1 MNIQDLFNSNYEY
14 DPIIHN
20 FTQNLKFHDSHHV
33 GVFKGQSPPVGEEN
47 PRVKIAMKP
56 KDSKSREEAKRTSRY
71 SVRQDRIKEFPPG
84 TLGPRAHWYL
94 MPDKADQLP
103 RRVRNDEQMGPFFDA
118 WFKQQNLI
126 KALKFKARQENE
138 IMDKLR
144 FTTRPSELDDAAISQ
159 MNNLMETVEKHANKM
174 NQNSSSENSQ

>member
-1 MNIQDLFNSNYEY
+1 MSIQELFNSNYEY
-14 DPIIHN
+14 DPILHN
-20 FTQNLKFHDSHHV
+20 YTQNLRSHASHHV
-33 GVFKGQSPPVGEEN
+33 GVFRGKTTPFGEEN
-47 PRVKIAMKP
+47 PRVTVAMEP
-56 KDSKSREEAKRTSRY
+56 KDAKSKEESNRTCRY
-71 SVRQDRIKEFPPG
+71 SVRQDRILEFPPG

-94 MPDKADQLP
+94 MPDKADQLS
-103 RRVRNDEQMGPFFDA
+103 RRVRNDEQLGPFFEA

-159 MNNLMETVEKHANKM
+159 MNSLMETVEKHANKM
-174 NQNSSSENSQ
+174 NSSSSDSS